1 MVKYR
6 RTKKYGITDG
16 VSPLSSEFFLS
27 DSSVL
32 SLRSSSCGQNCGGNR
47 HVYAM
52 WHACG
57 AEPIFV
63 YAAHMQYG
71 CIVCAGRMHCI
82 CTVCAARKQI
92 YVQHTS
98 NISVREATSDFY
110 VKEYN
115 FLINQVLL
123 NVMEQDFDIQNKN
136 RELT

>member
-1 MVKYR
+1 MLHV
-6 RTKKYGITDG
+6 TIAH
-16 VSPLSSEFFLS
+16 
-27 DSSVL
+27 VL
-32 SLRSSSCGQNCGGNR
+32 HTCIQMRATSCAC
-47 HVYAM
+47 M

-57 AEPIFV
+57 AEPFFV

-71 CIVCAGRMHCI
+71 CIVRAARMQRI

-110 VKEYN
+110 VKENN
-115 FLINQVLL
+115 FLMNQVLL
-123 NVMEQDFDIQNKN
+123 NVMEQDFDMQKKN